1 MNIGTVIILC
11 LASFIIGEMGGAH
24 RESKV
29 DEFYFDATLDDHQKD
44 IKTLVNAIKELKGGG
59 EG

>member
-11 LASFIIGEMGGAH
+11 LASFIIGEMVGAH

-29 DEFYFDATLDDHQKD
+29 DEFYFGATLDDHQED